1 VPLLERIKT
10 SEFTQQ
16 NGFLADFQK
25 VSTEFS
31 LFLPENRKFEVNY
44 TRKNAKKFK
53 TFRIYTGKTFFL
65 ADFSKISTEFRLFLP
80 ENRTF

>member
-1 VPLLERIKT
+1 MKL

-31 LFLPENRKFEVNY
+31 LFLPENR
-44 TRKNAKKFK
+44 
-53 TFRIYTGKTFFL
+53 TF
-65 ADFSKISTEFRLFLP
+65 
-80 ENRTF
+80 